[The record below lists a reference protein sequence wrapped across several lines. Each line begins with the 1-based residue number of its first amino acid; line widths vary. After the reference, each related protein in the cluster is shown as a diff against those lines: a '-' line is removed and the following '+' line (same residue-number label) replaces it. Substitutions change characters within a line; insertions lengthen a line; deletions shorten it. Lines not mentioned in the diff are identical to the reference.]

1 MGIHSRAR
9 PTIASL
15 LVFLSFLYSLCC
27 HTYTATYADDTVIM
41 ASSKNRLTASNYLQ
55 ENLTSIEN
63 WLKNL
68 RIKANETKSIQI
80 TFTLRSESC
89 PPVKLNNSALRQ
101 VQHMKYLGLH
111 LDQRLTWKTHLLMK
125 RNQLGMKL
133 RNLFWLLGQTSKLS
147 LENKVLV
154 YKAILKPVWT
164 YGIPLWGVA
173 AKSNIEI
180 IQRFQSKLLRIITC
194 APWYISNEQIHR
206 DLQIPFIS
214 DKVTKLSVRYQQRL
228 ESHSNPLARALII
241 ENTDV
246 RRLKRRKPND
256 LVTRYANYIFYSL
269 FLFVINLIFSFLLC
283 KH

>member
-1 MGIHSRAR
+1 
-9 PTIASL
+9 
-15 LVFLSFLYSLCC
+15 
-27 HTYTATYADDTVIM
+27 
-41 ASSKNRLTASNYLQ
+41 
-55 ENLTSIEN
+55 
-63 WLKNL
+63 
-68 RIKANETKSIQI
+68 
-80 TFTLRSESC
+80 
-89 PPVKLNNSALRQ
+89 
-101 VQHMKYLGLH
+101 
-111 LDQRLTWKTHLLMK
+111 MK

-173 AKSNIEI
+173 AKSNLEI
-180 IQRFQSKLLRIITC
+180 IQRFQSKVLRIITC

-256 LVTRYANYIFYSL
+256 LATRYA
-269 FLFVINLIFSFLLC
+269 
-283 KH
+283 K